1 MQIPKDKIERKILAA
16 AREEFTDSGFQLA
29 SMRKIAD
36 KAGVSVSNIYNY
48 FENKDELFVAI
59 VKPTISEIDKYFD
72 DKELGCDYGKPEKW
86 GLEYHLIML
95 GKLADFIDANRQI
108 LKMIAFSA
116 HGSSLQ
122 NYRELLIERYTRICM
137 ECMKKAEQLYPG
149 LKAGISQF
157 FAHNIASF
165 WMNIILEILMHGI
178 SRDKML
184 EFLKEIMKFMFYGYE
199 GLTEYDF
206 SRMVPKPLGQ

>member
-16 AREEFTDSGFQLA
+16 AREEFAGSGFQPA

-48 FENKDELFVAI
+48 FGNKDELFVSI
-59 VKPTISEIDKYFD
+59 VKPAISEIDKYFD
-72 DKELGCDYGKPEKW
+72 DRELGHDYGNPEKW
-86 GLEYHLIML
+86 SLEYHFLML
-95 GKLADFIDANRQI
+95 EKLADFIDANRQI

-122 NYRELLIERYTRICM
+122 DYRESLIERYTRVCM

-149 LKAGISQF
+149 LKTDISLF

-165 WMNIILEILMHGI
+165 WMNIILEILMHDIPRG
-178 SRDKML
+178 KMV

-206 SRMVPKPLGQ
+206 SRMKPKPLGE